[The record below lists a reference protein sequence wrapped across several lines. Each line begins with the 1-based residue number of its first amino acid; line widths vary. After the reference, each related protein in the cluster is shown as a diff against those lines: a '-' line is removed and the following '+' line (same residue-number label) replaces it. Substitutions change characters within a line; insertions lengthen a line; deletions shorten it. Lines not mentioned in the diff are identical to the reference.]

1 VVKPFRRGR
10 RIPLRT
16 FVTLKVSSVG
26 WFEPPELHAWEDSC
40 RAISHIAPPHIQPTL
55 LHIKRSR
62 RGEERVLDFFID
74 QKRRTQMS
82 KLPPVPPDQRSPKGP
97 GSDPDVSKEEETPS
111 NDRNLRE
118 QGRQGNIYQN
128 THNQGHQQDR

>member
-1 VVKPFRRGR
+1 
-10 RIPLRT
+10 
-16 FVTLKVSSVG
+16 
-26 WFEPPELHAWEDSC
+26 
-40 RAISHIAPPHIQPTL
+40 

-97 GSDPDVSKEEETPS
+97 GSDPDVSKEEETRS